1 MRSGPPHGMPLRPLP
16 GPVVVIRLGL
26 VDADTLRAKVEHP
39 SMIDTLAY
47 LEKRNRA
54 DRADQPARP

>member
-1 MRSGPPHGMPLRPLP
+1 MRSGPPQSMPLRPLP

-26 VDADTLRAKVEHP
+26 VDADALRAKVEHP
-39 SMIDTLAY
+39 SMVDALAY
-47 LEKRNRA
+47 LEERDRT

>member
-1 MRSGPPHGMPLRPLP
+1 MRLGPPHRMGLRSLP

-26 VDADTLRAKVEHP
+26 VDADALRAKVEHP
-39 SMIDTLAY
+39 SMVDTLAY
-47 LEKRNRA
+47 LEERNRA